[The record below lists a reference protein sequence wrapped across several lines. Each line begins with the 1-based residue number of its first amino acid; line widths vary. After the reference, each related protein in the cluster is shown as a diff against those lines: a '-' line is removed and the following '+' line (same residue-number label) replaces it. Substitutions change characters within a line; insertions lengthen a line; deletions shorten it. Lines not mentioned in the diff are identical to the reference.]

1 VGKKVAIPLRYFKP
15 TVFLRINIKRIPMKI
30 SNLNNAICFLAIF
43 PFWTSCVH
51 AAPTGLVGNW
61 HMDREKGQ
69 SLIDSSPYVVNGT
82 LGTNASANVDDPT
95 WSLRRFDTAALKFNG
110 SENDYVRV
118 PRGTST
124 HLEPSKITVEAWIK
138 PEKPADPT
146 ILPYIV
152 AKGLSDKNNYCAF
165 ASYAVYLVENRPVF
179 YISDG
184 ENYYESPYGPI
195 VTDGKWHHVVGTY
208 DRAALRLY
216 VDGVEIGA
224 GTPQTQPIYY
234 NYPYKDLIIG
244 DADGTTGPCKDYNS
258 TYSGD
263 IDEVRIWNRA
273 LTTSEVALR
282 YKGD

>member
-1 VGKKVAIPLRYFKP
+1 
-15 TVFLRINIKRIPMKI
+15 MKI
-30 SNLNNAICFLAIF
+30 LNLKILACCVVL
-43 PFWTSCVH
+43 PVWTNLSQ
-51 AAPTGLVGNW
+51 AAPTGIVGNW
-61 HMDREKGQ
+61 HMDSEKGQ
-69 SLIDSSPYVVNGT
+69 GLLDSSPYAVNGI
-82 LGTNASANVDDPT
+82 LGTNALVNIDDPT
-95 WSLRRFDTAALKFNG
+95 WTNRRFDTAALHFNA

-118 PRGTST
+118 PRGTT
-124 HLEPSKITVEAWIK
+124 TQLEPSKITVEAWVK
-138 PEKPADPT
+138 PDVPADPT

-152 AKGLSDKNNYCAF
+152 TKGLSDQNNFCAF
-165 ASYAVYLVENRPVF
+165 ASYAIYLVNNRPVF

-184 ENYYESPYGPI
+184 TTYYESPYGPI

-224 GTPQTQPIYY
+224 GNPQTQPIFY

-244 DADGTTGPCKDYNS
+244 DADGTTGPCKNYN
-258 TYSGD
+258 TAYSGD

-273 LTTSEVALR
+273 LTASEVATR